1 MALTALIL
9 STPKYVKTLRVKKV
23 KIRGFKV
30 LLKEALT
37 ELPINELEKPT
48 LTYYEQS
55 FWLSICT
62 QLRGTSDADP

>member
-9 STPKYVKTLRVKKV
+9 STQKYVKTLRVKKV